1 MSDYKLAD
9 EDRWSHRYY
18 FASLISNPITPLMAF
33 LVHGVWLGWPLF
45 ILGGW
50 IAGNP
55 NYAREVVVMVVGII
69 GAYLLAGF
77 LLPWFTPGGTGYE
90 SCLLALFAWKLSATV
105 YVFISQNQGRDRTKY
120 RDKSEE
126 FEPMLIFCFI
136 AVVMSFDVPD
146 HFSEIGR
153 LVLLGLYETG

>member
-18 FASLISNPITPLMAF
+18 FASFISNPLIPLIAF
-33 LVHGVWLGWPLF
+33 LMQGVWLSWPLF
-45 ILGGW
+45 VLGGW

-55 NYAREVVVMVVGII
+55 NYVREVVIMAVGII

-77 LLPWFTPGGTGYE
+77 LLPWFTPGGLGYE

-126 FEPMLIFCFI
+126 YEPALIFGFSMS
-136 AVVMSFDVPD
+136 VVNLDVSD
-146 HFSEIGR
+146 HFTEIGR
-153 LVLLGLYETG
+153 LVFAGII